1 MKGIGAASDADRGA
15 TGVRWWAITL
25 GAALA
30 VVFVARVLGP
40 SDVHHQTQPKTIS
53 YTTDMLVNGRWVLPL
68 ERGMLPATKPPLYNW
83 VAAPFVRVMGFDSAL
98 AHKMPSV
105 LSLIACAAVVACLG
119 ERVLGRG
126 VGFLAAT
133 MLVATYAMYKLGYL
147 ARPDMLLTLWLTIA
161 WLAATRVMMG
171 CHQPSAV
178 SHEKEGIRHQA
189 LVTGD
194 EALGTGK
201 KGLGTRNPELGIR
214 NPPPSSAPGTKH
226 AALLIFWLA
235 VALAWLTK
243 GPPALAAMLFPFL
256 IARPLAGRLG
266 AVRCLRWWWGVPLS
280 LLPFAAWVVAVY
292 VIHPD
297 HLVRTLW
304 EDELY
309 GRVMGTQGEAPEA
322 GPLAWITTS
331 LHMPAYFLLR
341 AAPWSVL
348 TILAVVLLWRRAR
361 GGGGDGGHGNDRGR
375 SATRAWRAHG
385 EQGAWLHA
393 AAAWVVL
400 IVVLFSLS
408 AGKRADYIAAAYPPA
423 MLLAAWGWMQVT
435 GRNDRIR
442 RVIPSITA
450 AGAMALLVL
459 GGALEWGAPVKG
471 VGRAYEL
478 FIRDAKETIDAQ
490 PLPLVFTS
498 TGGSCVQA
506 FLGSSA
512 PETAES
518 LHAAFHR
525 HERFWLIAGDR
536 PRTAQREGFDVPA
549 YASRRGT
556 RATLVRRSTELPR
569 TPDWPGGF
577 TLWRVDRNAGH

>member
-1 MKGIGAASDADRGA
+1 MNGIVAASDADRGA
-15 TGVRWWAITL
+15 TGVRWWAIML

-30 VVFVARVLGP
+30 VVLVARVLGP

-53 YTTDMLVNGRWVLPL
+53 YTTDMLVHGRWVLPL

-83 VAAPFVRVMGFDSAL
+83 VAAPFVRVMGFDSTL

-105 LSLIACAAVVACLG
+105 LSLIACAAVVVCLG

-161 WLAATRVMMG
+161 WLAATRVLVG

-178 SHEKEGIRHQA
+178 SREREGVRRQA
-189 LVTGD
+189 PSVWD
-194 EALGTGK
+194 DALGAGSEAP
-201 KGLGTRNPELGIR
+201 GTRNPKLGTL
-214 NPPPSSAPGTKH
+214 AV
-226 AALLIFWLA
+226 LFWLA

-266 AVRCLRWWWGVPLS
+266 AVHCLRWWWGVPLS

-292 VIHPD
+292 VTHPD

-348 TILAVVLLWRRAR
+348 TILAVVLLWRRAK

-375 SATRAWRAHG
+375 SAIRAWRAHG
-385 EQGAWLHA
+385 EHGAWLHA
-393 AAAWVVL
+393 AATWVVL

-435 GRNDRIR
+435 GPSDRIR

-459 GGALEWGAPVKG
+459 GGGLEWGAPVKG
-471 VGRAYEL
+471 AGRAYES
-478 FIRDAKETIDAQ
+478 FIRDAKETLDAQ

-498 TGGSCVQA
+498 TGGSHVQA

-536 PRTAQREGFDVPA
+536 PRTAQREGFDVPS
-549 YASRRGT
+549 YASRRGA

-577 TLWRVDRNAGH
+577 TLWRVDRNPGN